1 MNTDHAG
8 KYLTILVARE
18 AYALAVLKVREIIRI
33 QKISP
38 VPRMPEYMKG
48 IINLRGRVI
57 PVIDL
62 RVKFGLEA
70 VFADRT
76 CIVVV
81 QVRTKSERVVP
92 MGIIV
97 DSVEEVINLT
107 ADEIEPPPEF
117 GVRIATRY
125 LLGMG
130 KVKGQVATL
139 LDIDRVVAA
148 EESEAT
154 ADHAA

>member
-1 MNTDHAG
+1 
-8 KYLTILVARE
+8 
-18 AYALAVLKVREIIRI
+18 
-33 QKISP
+33 
-38 VPRMPEYMKG
+38 MKG